1 MGRRQLTLFTIG
13 CWMAVATGVFHLV
26 GQLIGPLTPAND
38 TERTLTE
45 LATTYKFALPGGQRS
60 LMQLMNGFSLSF
72 ALFFALLGGAGLIVA
87 KRGRQ
92 DATLM
97 TAFVRTYAAGL
108 IVLLVISITYWFI
121 VPTALIAATA
131 VCFAIASVGS
141 KTPDAVG

>member
-26 GQLIGPLTPAND
+26 GQLIGPLAPAND

-87 KRGRQ
+87 KRGRH

-97 TAFVRTYAAGL
+97 TAILEPPALPPLPPLPPHPPPPPLPPEAPVEVAASLPHAEG
-108 IVLLVISITYWFI
+108 
-121 VPTALIAATA
+121 A
-131 VCFAIASVGS
+131 FA
-141 KTPDAVG
+141 PPPPPPP